1 MTTLAAG
8 LHIADR
14 YRLDRRIAVGG
25 MGEVWEA
32 SDTRLDRAVAVK
44 VLRPELSGDEEFL
57 HRFRI
62 EARTVASLDHSG
74 IALVHDYGEDDA
86 ALGERRT
93 AYLVMELVRGEP
105 LSNRISRGRM
115 DSDETLRILEHA
127 AWALDAAHQRGF
139 VHRDVKPGNILLRDD
154 GVVKLTDFGI
164 AKAANA
170 VPVTRS
176 GMVMG
181 TAHYIAPEQASGGEA
196 GPAGDVYSL
205 GIVGYECLA
214 GKRPFRA
221 ENPVVVAMMQ
231 VRDEPPPL
239 PDDVP
244 DEVRRLIETVLVKD
258 PAQRYRDGAELARA
272 VAAVRRGE
280 PVPRPSGVA
289 DDLDPDGS
297 PAAGP
302 RQAGRR
308 PSTVAGT
315 AGSGG
320 PRSGAASAGPGS
332 GAASAGPGP
341 EVGGPES
348 EGTAEPQRRR
358 SRRARRM
365 AEERGSDE
373 DRRAALTAAEGR
385 VAAAAGRWARART
398 RSAHRADGSSDDAP
412 AAPGPYLADVRTDT
426 GDGTDASR
434 AATGR
439 DSAAG
444 QGDDVRHRAADG
456 AGEAPGR
463 HTAPAHAA
471 AAQAPPETSVRPP
484 VSDPL
489 AGTPYPEPRSGPLAA
504 PVSGSVSG
512 SLSDSLPRSFVGP
525 PPESPMSGSPYVEPS
540 YLDPSPYAESASSS
554 SSYVESPPYP
564 GTSASVEASSYV
576 ESPPP
581 GSHTT
586 RPGTGAAPGSPG
598 HGAPGHDTPGRG
610 SQPQDV
616 PRSPA
621 RGSGPAHAAAAPSAA
636 PAGAAH
642 ATQTGAGTTH
652 PRTPTPGAPHAT
664 GSHPVPPTTGSLP
677 RHAGTPPPGTPPGA
691 ANPGTLPPTTPPPGS
706 APGSSA
712 PGSSAPT
719 SSAPTSSAPTSSGA
733 GSSPP
738 RRGTTAQRTDGPDRV
753 ADVETTV
760 ETTVRREL
768 REQPAADRDL
778 SSGGAHRA
786 RHEPDEDP
794 AREPVALAPSARSRG
809 TLLVVLFVVLAV
821 VALVV
826 TLLLLVPKLTGT
838 SRAMSAPSGF
848 DPGSVSR
855 QEDGAAGWTV
865 HRAGRTGEQG
875 TEDVR

>member
-320 PRSGAASAGPGS
+320 PRSGAASAGPG
-332 GAASAGPGP
+332 P

-412 AAPGPYLADVRTDT
+412 AAPGPYLADARTDT

-540 YLDPSPYAESASSS
+540 PYLDPSPYAESASNS

-652 PRTPTPGAPHAT
+652 PARPRPGPRTRPARTPCRRR
-664 GSHPVPPTTGSLP
+664 PVPCRATPEP
-677 RHAGTPPPGTPPGA
+677 RRRGPRPARRTRAPCRRRPRPRLGARLLRAHLLRARLLRAHLLCAHLLCAHLLCAHLLRGRIVPAAPWHDRPADRRTRSGGRRRDDRRDDGPPRAPGA
-691 ANPGTLPPTTPPPGS
+691 ARRGPGPLVRGRPPG
-706 APGSSA
+706 
-712 PGSSAPT
+712 
-719 SSAPTSSAPTSSGA
+719 
-733 GSSPP
+733 PP
-738 RRGTTAQRTDGPDRV
+738 RARRGPGP
-753 ADVETTV
+753 
-760 ETTVRREL
+760 
-768 REQPAADRDL
+768 
-778 SSGGAHRA
+778 
-786 RHEPDEDP
+786 
-794 AREPVALAPSARSRG
+794 
-809 TLLVVLFVVLAV
+809 
-821 VALVV
+821 
-826 TLLLLVPKLTGT
+826 
-838 SRAMSAPSGF
+838 
-848 DPGSVSR
+848 
-855 QEDGAAGWTV
+855 
-865 HRAGRTGEQG
+865 RAGRARAVGAVARHAPGGPVRGARRGRARRHAAAAGPETDGYVAR
-875 TEDVR
+875 DVRTVRVRPG